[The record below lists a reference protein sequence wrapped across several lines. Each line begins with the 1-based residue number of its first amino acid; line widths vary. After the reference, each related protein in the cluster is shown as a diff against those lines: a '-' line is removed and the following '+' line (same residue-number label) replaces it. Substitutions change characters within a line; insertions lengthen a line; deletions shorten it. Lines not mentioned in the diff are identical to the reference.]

1 MRIRNSPD
9 EQARFKGQMRH
20 YHRGGP
26 KAKRSWD
33 EWIGGRFAN
42 SSTSTNW
49 PKILAIIV
57 AILVA
62 VGIAVVLIIELR

>member
-1 MRIRNSPD
+1 MRTRNSPD
-9 EQARFKGQMRH
+9 EQARFKGQIRH

-42 SSTSTNW
+42 SRDFTTGQ
-49 PKILAIIV
+49 KVLAITV
-57 AILVA
+57 AILLI
-62 VGIAVVLIIELR
+62 VGIVVGLIIKLR